1 MLTLL
6 LVAAVAA
13 PAFTF
18 VDRDQVI
25 VGRVPVQIERYR
37 STLAPAQAVAAWGP
51 DTSDPQIAGAWSIA
65 NRQRGPEWETLQARE
80 ARGGGSELILSRID
94 FRKPLAASARV
105 PFALPAGA
113 TVMRTLRFE
122 GAQRASVFVV
132 SLPRRPAGVVGS
144 LCARVQAGGWRA
156 PHGGGCEHGAGL
168 ARWFVRGGA
177 TLAIDLRPHGRGAR
191 AVIAFSE
198 SPP

>member
-51 DTSDPQIAGAWSIA
+51 DTSDPQIAGA
-65 NRQRGPEWETLQARE
+65 
-80 ARGGGSELILSRID
+80 
-94 FRKPLAASARV
+94 
-105 PFALPAGA
+105 
-113 TVMRTLRFE
+113 
-122 GAQRASVFVV
+122 
-132 SLPRRPAGVVGS
+132 
-144 LCARVQAGGWRA
+144 
-156 PHGGGCEHGAGL
+156 
-168 ARWFVRGGA
+168 
-177 TLAIDLRPHGRGAR
+177 
-191 AVIAFSE
+191 
-198 SPP
+198 